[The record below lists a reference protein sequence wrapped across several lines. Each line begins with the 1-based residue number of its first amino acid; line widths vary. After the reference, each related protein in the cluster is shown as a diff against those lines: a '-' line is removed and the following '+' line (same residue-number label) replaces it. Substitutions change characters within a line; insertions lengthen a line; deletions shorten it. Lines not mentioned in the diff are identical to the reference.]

1 MAGWVTIVGSV
12 FMLVNVYTY
21 VSQLRT
27 LDNRESVADALK
39 RDPLKGM
46 GLDLEQALSL
56 LHSTSLVAGA
66 CAAATAILGAFV
78 LQRNHHARIGL
89 SVLIVPLFFSGLVA
103 SPFLSSM
110 IAVSVVLLWGKPS
123 RDWFNG
129 VTPQQPERQ
138 ERAPVHQHVGPRSFE
153 GFGKSPS
160 TGTGTGTG
168 TGAEAQPAQPEGST
182 QQGTQPGPARPAAV
196 VQACITT
203 WVASAIVLVAM
214 VVVVVGTER
223 PRARTRPAVRS
234 MSATIRY
241 DVDG

>member
-1 MAGWVTIVGSV
+1 M
-12 FMLVNVYTY
+12 
-21 VSQLRT
+21 
-27 LDNRESVADALK
+27 
-39 RDPLKGM
+39 
-46 GLDLEQALSL
+46 
-56 LHSTSLVAGA
+56 
-66 CAAATAILGAFV
+66 
-78 LQRNHHARIGL
+78 
-89 SVLIVPLFFSGLVA
+89 
-103 SPFLSSM
+103 
-110 IAVSVVLLWGKPS
+110 VLLWGKPS

-214 VVVVVGTER
+214 VVVVVGFSVYPNLVKEVYESDSRFADSDIDLSQLKQASLVLASLFIVWSVAAIVLAWFAFRRHNWARVALIVSAGMAGLLSLVLVISSPVLLVVTATCAATVVALSMK
-223 PRARTRPAVRS
+223 PARTWYQRR
-234 MSATIRY
+234 SATHHQ
-241 DVDG
+241 